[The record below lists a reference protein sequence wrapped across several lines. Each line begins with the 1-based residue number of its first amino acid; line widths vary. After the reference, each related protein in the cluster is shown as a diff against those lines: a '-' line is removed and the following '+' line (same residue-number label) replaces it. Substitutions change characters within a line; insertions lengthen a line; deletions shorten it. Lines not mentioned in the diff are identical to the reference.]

1 MENEELKI
9 IYKSADRIKRDYELR
24 TEWVVFK
31 KAGTYLPKTNLEI
44 LLKVFYFP

>member
-1 MENEELKI
+1 MN
-9 IYKSADRIKRDYELR
+9 YGRNG
-24 TEWVVFK
+24 VVFK